1 MDDKA
6 YLCPGTSTGMS
17 GARSLKIYQPSNDE
31 EARKLPKYDFP
42 VAMVNV
48 TPSGYRIMERGVKT
62 INDKSETEI
71 IADSCYVFVRPKY
84 FLGSSGTVWAS
95 EIMQL
100 RQEAPHKFELVS
112 HCAGTSEQSVAFK
125 SICIT
130 LLDAMKYYIDS
141 TKKEDVMKLL
151 TENNAGHKE
160 YESCRA
166 NVLQES
172 IWKVFATANTDKAT
186 MSEED
191 KRHFDSVREIIG
203 NTSNAIVEL
212 KNKLHEEA
220 HPSVWGVVCN
230 IVDKCK
236 ASVQK
241 IEKFSAQYRSRFLEW
256 TDAGPG
262 VGISNHDVVFR
273 IGQRVR
279 IIDADYLIRLHLSN
293 GDSSQNEIERCHAY
307 IGDAICDGAGLDWEH
322 KKLFTDKTIEV
333 VKKMSIDELK
343 EHELKQM
350 EYNAYH
356 VCDEVT
362 SHIDEAPGPGG
373 FLKAYRAVNKKDM
386 FFKDKEFLDSY
397 LSKNEK
403 EQASLP
409 GGKYHSK
416 ISKFIKDHCEIGEK
430 HLEFLKFECGNRKD
444 GVCNYC
450 KSHNWAGPPCTR
462 VPRPYPD
469 YSKLPEYHYQHV
481 SVTPKVLNGV
491 EREVDD
497 VQPRKRI
504 KDFFQ
509 NEGLTV
515 FEEDKMQEFCDE
527 YIIEMSVVRRYLE
540 HLQTLELNKEKRKT
554 ERQRKSSEENLQSY
568 EDIDWVSHY
577 KNSSL
582 KQLKVK
588 TLDKYLEKHEMAN
601 YLSVKKKEKVV
612 AISHHIAF
620 QELQRSLAVKS
631 NAARVMS
638 DVQSESEDDEEED
651 VIIDIAGKEDSSNTS
666 SEGEVIQDETPD
678 ISKNE
683 EFEEDLSHLFC
694 VTRSGRLTQTWAC
707 SRYRCKFS

>member
-1 MDDKA
+1 MATKRVQANLNTKIETLDKAIKHEEALARHKKLDFSDLQLDELSEEMESLKERRNALEKLKNPSTKYDIKRFNEMVNRASIKLVREKRLGLRKKAVGRPRGMDKEDEEFLLRCIESKTTAHGRRSDQVMYTNHRVKKRDFVKLVNYHRHHRNLKPIRSSTTVYNRSRPCNKRSNQAKLHLGLGLFCAKKPPKTEKNENELTHHQRAHKRNIINFLCDAEREEEAQYVMEISMDDKA

-48 TPSGYRIMERGVKT
+48 TPSGYRIMEKRVKT

-141 TKKEDVMKLL
+141 TEKEDVMKLL

-166 NVLQES
+166 NVLQGS

-212 KNKLHEEA
+212 KNKLHGEA

-241 IEKFSAQYRSRFLEW
+241 IKKFSAQYRSRFLEW

-293 GDSSQNEIERCHAY
+293 GDSSQNE
-307 IGDAICDGAGLDWEH
+307 
-322 KKLFTDKTIEV
+322 
-333 VKKMSIDELK
+333 M
-343 EHELKQM
+343 
-350 EYNAYH
+350 
-356 VCDEVT
+356 
-362 SHIDEAPGPGG
+362 
-373 FLKAYRAVNKKDM
+373 
-386 FFKDKEFLDSY
+386 
-397 LSKNEK
+397 
-403 EQASLP
+403 
-409 GGKYHSK
+409 
-416 ISKFIKDHCEIGEK
+416 
-430 HLEFLKFECGNRKD
+430 
-444 GVCNYC
+444 
-450 KSHNWAGPPCTR
+450 PCI
-462 VPRPYPD
+462 Y
-469 YSKLPEYHYQHV
+469 
-481 SVTPKVLNGV
+481 
-491 EREVDD
+491 
-497 VQPRKRI
+497 
-504 KDFFQ
+504 
-509 NEGLTV
+509 
-515 FEEDKMQEFCDE
+515 
-527 YIIEMSVVRRYLE
+527 
-540 HLQTLELNKEKRKT
+540 
-554 ERQRKSSEENLQSY
+554 
-568 EDIDWVSHY
+568 W
-577 KNSSL
+577 
-582 KQLKVK
+582 
-588 TLDKYLEKHEMAN
+588 
-601 YLSVKKKEKVV
+601 
-612 AISHHIAF
+612 
-620 QELQRSLAVKS
+620 
-631 NAARVMS
+631 
-638 DVQSESEDDEEED
+638 
-651 VIIDIAGKEDSSNTS
+651 
-666 SEGEVIQDETPD
+666 
-678 ISKNE
+678 
-683 EFEEDLSHLFC
+683 
-694 VTRSGRLTQTWAC
+694 
-707 SRYRCKFS
+707 